1 MKPGTFARAELKQ
14 FVEVYVKCPVEE
26 CIRRDPKGLYA
37 KALRGEIKD
46 FTGLDAPY
54 EEPTIPETLETDGL
68 SVEECVDR
76 IVQVMIEGQHL
87 PD

>member
-1 MKPGTFARAELKQ
+1 M
-14 FVEVYVKCPVEE
+14 KCPVEE

-37 KALRGEIKD
+37 KAPRGEIKD
-46 FTGLDAPY
+46 FTGLDAPCQ
-54 EEPTIPETLETDGL
+54 EPTTPELTLETDGL